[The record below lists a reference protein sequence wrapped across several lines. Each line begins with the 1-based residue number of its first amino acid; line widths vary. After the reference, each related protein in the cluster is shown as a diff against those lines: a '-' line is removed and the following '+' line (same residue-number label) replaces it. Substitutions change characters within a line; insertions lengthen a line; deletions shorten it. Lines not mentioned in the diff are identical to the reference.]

1 MQNAPRVV
9 LYDTLLR
16 DGSQMEGV
24 AFSLEDKIA
33 VARKLDEL
41 GISYI
46 EGGFPGSNEK
56 DRLFFQRIKEVP
68 LRQAK
73 IVAFGGT
80 RKAGADV
87 KTDPNIQSL
96 VDAGT
101 DVVTLVGKASAYQV
115 RVALETSAEE
125 NLAMIADTVQYFKAL
140 GKEVCFDAEHFFDG
154 YSDTP
159 AYALQAVR
167 TAARAG
173 ADALVLCDT
182 NGGASTRALVEAIEA
197 VKAALPEATLG
208 IHVHDDAGL
217 AVANSLAAVEHGVGQ
232 VQGCL
237 NGYGERCG
245 NANLTTLIPNL
256 QIKLGIPVVDD
267 AQLARLTE
275 VSQFIAELANLP
287 LNPQAPYVG
296 LSAFAHKAGY
306 HVAAVVK
313 DANTYQHIPPQQVG
327 NDRRVLIS
335 ELSGQRNIAYK
346 LQERGLDFPLTPEE
360 TRALLA
366 QVKRMESRG
375 FQYEGAEAS
384 FELLALRL
392 RPGYQRPFELEDFM
406 VVERRRHRPADG
418 GDGENEML
426 AEAMAKVAV
435 GGRVYQT
442 AADGN
447 GPVNALDGAV
457 RKGLREPYPA
467 IERVRLLDYKVR
479 ILDTRAGTGAGV
491 RVLIESTDGER
502 IWTTVG
508 SSTDVIEAS
517 WIALSDA
524 YEYFL
529 VKQPEWAAS
538 R

>member
-296 LSAFAHKAGY
+296 LSAFAHKAGLPRRGGRERCE
-306 HVAAVVK
+306 HLSAHPAAAGWERPARP
-313 DANTYQHIPPQQVG
+313 DQRTLRAAQHRLQTAGARPGFPPHPG
-327 NDRRVLIS
+327 GDPRPSRA
-335 ELSGQRNIAYK
+335 GQAHG
-346 LQERGLDFPLTPEE
+346 EP
-360 TRALLA
+360 
-366 QVKRMESRG
+366 G